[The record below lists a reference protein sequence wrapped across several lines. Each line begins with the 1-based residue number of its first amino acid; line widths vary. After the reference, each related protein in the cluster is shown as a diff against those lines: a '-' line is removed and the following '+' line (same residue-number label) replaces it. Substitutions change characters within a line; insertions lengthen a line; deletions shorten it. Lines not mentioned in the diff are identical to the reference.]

1 MEILIQPP
9 YAREIAHSL
18 SPKLDTR
25 ITQKGFISG
34 AVTGCGKALVL
45 YIDIF
50 RSCQN
55 VAQQLS
61 GSWEHQLLIRDSY

>member
-1 MEILIQPP
+1 MP
-9 YAREIAHSL
+9 EIAHSL

-45 YIDIF
+45 YTHIKYRHISLMSKC
-50 RSCQN
+50 RAT
-55 VAQQLS
+55 VEWE
-61 GSWEHQLLIRDSY
+61 WEHQLLIRDSY